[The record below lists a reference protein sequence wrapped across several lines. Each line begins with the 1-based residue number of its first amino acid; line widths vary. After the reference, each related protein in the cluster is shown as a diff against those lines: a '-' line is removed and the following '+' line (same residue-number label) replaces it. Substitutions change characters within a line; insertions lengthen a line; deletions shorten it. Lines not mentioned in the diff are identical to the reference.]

1 MRLLAVLLAVVM
13 VLPSLLIPGMAAEAT
28 GFKDVPQ
35 GSWYE
40 DAVNYVSEKG
50 YMTGVGEDKFA
61 PNDEVTRAMFVTI
74 LARIT
79 MVETDASAS
88 AFTDVPANKWYTGA
102 VTWAAENGVVNGV
115 GSGSFAPGKSITR
128 QDLCTILYRF
138 VNAMDY
144 ELTVGE
150 EKTFTDSAS
159 VSSYAAEAVRY
170 ASSVGLIAGYDDGTF
185 RPKATATRA
194 QMAVIIMRLARLLD
208 GQIVKPEPMPA
219 QSFNGAAGEDMTVAV
234 NAPAGALPENTNMTV
249 SRVTDEAK
257 LASIAEKINGQVYAA
272 ADITFSKDGAELE
285 PEKNVEVQI
294 SLDGLESIKNPTV
307 VHVKDDGSLEYVAA
321 EVVSATRGSEK
332 ALRFYSK
339 DFSVYA
345 VVDGDESDP
354 ATKSIKYEF
363 YYGSTP
369 YEYYNNL
376 IKTYYQYVGEG
387 ETLYYPGTP
396 AYSEVADGAVDP
408 NAKFLGWYTKNN
420 SAWGECVLD
429 PNIHGESG
437 RVITGITQTTTV
449 QLYARYEKT
458 YYIVYRDENNT
469 VISTVTSD
477 TPTATVKTGNKWAQ
491 EYSPMGDEGAQKT
504 FLGWSTDSN
513 AATTPTATIVGATVT
528 IPDSGTLTLYP
539 CIAAAKWINFD
550 KNDWE
555 YVVES
560 DVSKAEYK
568 QNASGE
574 FEFVGKNNGGTHIR
588 KGTGAVYVGPRPVQ
602 QGHMI
607 NADQPT
613 LPVSSRPGYSFLGW
627 WNGTT
632 QWTDAN
638 GAYVGSVGNQQLS
651 DDVTLT
657 AHWEAETVNYTVIVW
672 KQQITDTVDDE
683 KNDTEQYDVEFAV
696 TRTAKTGEEVSVPDE
711 YRSIANG
718 EKVTVGTTTYDFTG
732 FHHDNVTPRD
742 NLTGKVKA
750 DGSLT
755 LNVYYNRNIVTINF
769 FNSAT
774 PTYSTDANGDYYY
787 YQDNTGYYLVGT
799 GPLADMEPKDFS
811 SLRYG
816 GTVSSNGISGYT
828 DLENN
833 DPTKYYSSTDYTSYT
848 GSYTSTQLA
857 TAISN
862 AVQNS
867 KGYWYELDGGKYY
880 PLYYSYRADS
890 GYYAVGTGPQM
901 NVIPSGGDQ
910 VLFFQDIA
918 YNGANFNLS
927 SDGYA
932 YLSDSNSDYVYT
944 YNPTTISGPNS
955 YGYYYFV
962 YSNTYYPIYYH
973 YTNRTGYYHVGAG
986 PDPTAPGTHNLDT
999 SSGKSYVGLYEQE
1012 FTDWDDSYLW
1022 FDSAGDTYLIF
1033 LGAYK
1038 LPNNAD
1044 TVINLTRESLGSTQS
1059 NVAFYLET
1067 VEEEGA
1073 FTPKV
1078 DFDIA
1083 TNMGSFTITDKF
1095 PGFTARYYR
1104 RAVSGTTNWNNVAWT
1119 DVTGPDTNGN
1129 YDKVTM
1135 REGTSS
1141 YTYYDLKVYF
1151 KRNSYTITYMDSETG
1166 AQLGSM
1172 ETNRYEADL
1181 TGKGTADATT
1191 TPYNGLP
1198 AAPAYEGKFF
1208 TGWYADATCT
1218 TKVFFNDPTEAQLAA
1233 ALKVATDDQKNSDG
1247 TLKYTVYEQVP
1258 MKNLILYA
1266 GYNPIRFRV
1275 WIQPNGGEMS
1285 ATESTYFNTNWG
1297 EIVERY
1303 NDIETSRNYYPDA
1316 NGTYYYIIFDHEN
1329 PRRTFY
1335 TDNISQNFSYVNGNG
1350 ETVTITPEQLQSH
1363 AEKKDGNY
1371 VKYISLPNAYAFYG
1385 WYEVVGKEMG
1395 HYDGTGNGLP
1405 PVIDDLDE
1413 ENGYLTPYIFG
1424 TPTQHDTA
1432 IRAIW
1437 RRAGSIQVNFDTT
1450 DKSDTEIGS
1459 TGYCYADRSECVA
1472 PAAPEV
1478 KQDYPGY
1485 YFVGWRT
1492 PSGELVQPNDVFL
1505 VLADQS
1511 TRKPQTNAN
1520 AAPEFDFYV
1529 TAVYQRNS
1537 ELTTLTYDVNAPEGF
1552 TPSSSTL
1559 TDGGCAMTQ
1568 DNQTIAE
1575 TSFSDNLLSNI
1586 PLNSKIK
1593 LSDGSG
1599 FTCPGYELI
1608 GWNDD
1613 KTEANKGNVK
1623 FELGGTYG
1631 IGEATTLYAVWKI
1644 AHFFVYHSA
1653 TGKLEAV
1660 EMPTKFVVD
1669 STDENGIVHGHIAE
1683 DYYDIT
1689 SLVTDGY
1696 LYGGYYSSFG
1706 GVDPKEVDR
1715 LAAAYNAPAIG
1726 GWTAATRWT
1735 RGETAEFNIA
1745 GYEGEDYSFQY
1756 AAYTGE
1762 SRKNGDKYFWE
1773 SGNAITTNGKTSFKP
1788 ESGEVYYLK
1797 EVSNKFLTL
1806 KYVYVY
1812 DELDGNNTDGFKIK
1826 NFFLFTLVDDNL
1838 YANIGFRMLDNST
1851 SMYDAMATSVTTKSS
1866 LSKSYTVSQRSSENN
1881 PNPIVVK
1888 IEGNTF
1894 DVEGGYVATL
1904 HKDDLVN
1911 KNFAIVPTWV
1921 TKDGVTVGNVPQSL
1935 EVPQVHKGEGSNVKA
1950 TPLNGFVGTEKLYV
1964 NVEGVLISS
1973 NNETDVWE
1981 DANAVTKFCFSG
1993 DGDNKAW
2000 STARKVKGHIYCAT
2014 VPAGN
2019 WTEVKIVRCKPDTE
2033 YKAMDESWSDALG
2046 KSRNIE
2052 LVPNSNYIYSF
2063 VTDQRTDKTPE
2074 WKTYNPDE

>member
-1 MRLLAVLLAVVM
+1 MRKTGMRLLAVLLAVVM
-13 VLPSLLIPGMAAEAT
+13 VLPSVLIPGMAAEAT
-28 GFKDVPQ
+28 GFTDVPE
-35 GSWYE
+35 GSWYA

-50 YMTGVGEDKFA
+50 YMTGVGDNRFA

-79 MVETDASAS
+79 MAETDGTAS
-88 AFTDVPANKWYTGA
+88 AFTDVPENKWYTGA
-102 VTWAAENGVVNGV
+102 VSWAAENGIVNGV
-115 GSGSFAPGKSITR
+115 GDGMFAPGKSITR

-219 QSFNGAAGEDMTVAV
+219 QSFNGAAGDDMTVSV
-234 NAPAGALPENTNMTV
+234 NAPEGALPENTKMTV

-285 PEKNVEVQI
+285 PETAVEVQI

-345 VVDGDESDP
+345 VVDGDVSDP

-369 YEYYNNL
+369 YVYYNNL
-376 IKTYYQYVGEG
+376 IQTYYQYVGEG

-420 SAWGECVLD
+420 SGWGECVLD

-477 TPTATVKTGNKWAQ
+477 TPTATVKTGNKWVQ
-491 EYSPMGDEGAQKT
+491 DYSPLSVGGAQKT
-504 FLGWSTDSN
+504 FLGWSTDSS
-513 AATTPTATIVGATVT
+513 AATTPTATIVGATVN
-528 IPDSGTLTLYP
+528 IPESGTLTLYP
-539 CIAAAKWINFD
+539 CVAAAKWINFD

-568 QNASGE
+568 QNANGE
-574 FEFVGKNNGGTHIR
+574 FVFVGKNNGGTHIR
-588 KGTGAVYVGPRPVQ
+588 KGSGAVYVGPRPVQ
-602 QGHMI
+602 QGHKI

-627 WNGTT
+627 WYKTV
-632 QWTDAN
+632 QWTDAS
-638 GAYVGSVGNQQLS
+638 GAYVGSVGDQQLS

-711 YRSIANG
+711 YRSISNG
-718 EKVTVGTTTYDFTG
+718 QKVTVDSTTYDFTG

-769 FNSAT
+769 FNST
-774 PTYSTDANGDYYY
+774 TQTYTQADNGDYYY
-787 YQDNTGYYLVGT
+787 YQDNANSGYYIFGYKEGPEPNRVPYLDEELYYIYYYSASNFANAMTYYSASTSMYKITITSSTSGNAGQDTATGYWFYRQPYG
-799 GPLADMEPKDFS
+799 S
-811 SLRYG
+811 SY
-816 GTVSSNGISGYT
+816 V
-828 DLENN
+828 
-833 DPTKYYSSTDYTSYT
+833 
-848 GSYTSTQLA
+848 
-857 TAISN
+857 
-862 AVQNS
+862 
-867 KGYWYELDGGKYY
+867 YY
-880 PLYYSYRADS
+880 PLYY
-890 GYYAVGTGPQM
+890 
-901 NVIPSGGDQ
+901 
-910 VLFFQDIA
+910 L
-918 YNGANFNLS
+918 
-927 SDGYA
+927 
-932 YLSDSNSDYVYT
+932 
-944 YNPTTISGPNS
+944 
-955 YGYYYFV
+955 
-962 YSNTYYPIYYH
+962 
-973 YTNRTGYYHVGAG
+973 YTNRTGYYHVGTG
-986 PDPTAPGTHNLDT
+986 PDPTAPGTHNLAA
-999 SSGKSYVGLYEQE
+999 SSGSSYTGLYEQS
-1012 FTDWDDSYLW
+1012 FSNWPTSNNTWYFMNGTTTSWL
-1022 FDSAGDTYLIF
+1022 SF
-1033 LGAYK
+1033 LAAFK
-1038 LPNNAD
+1038 LPNNRN
-1044 TVINLTRESLGSTQS
+1044 TVIDLIKGDPEDQ
-1059 NVAFYLET
+1059 
-1067 VEEEGA
+1067 
-1073 FTPKV
+1073 KCQV
-1078 DFDIA
+1078 DFFLQDEDGGENYTLDYTRQIK
-1083 TNMGSFTITDKF
+1083 GSMFYITDKY
-1095 PGFTARYYR
+1095 PGFHAYAYRTRINSKSEVSRSSDWGDWVILNRVDEGGDYAQFALSNSYNYGSYYL
-1104 RAVSGTTNWNNVAWT
+1104 
-1119 DVTGPDTNGN
+1119 
-1129 YDKVTM
+1129 YD
-1135 REGTSS
+1135 
-1141 YTYYDLKVYF
+1141 YYDMQILYD
-1151 KRNSYTITYMDSETG
+1151 RNTYNITYMNSETG
-1166 AQLGSM
+1166 GQLTM
-1172 ETNRYEADL
+1172 ESHLYEADL
-1181 TGKGTADATT
+1181 TDHGTNAATT
-1191 TPYNGLP
+1191 TPYSSALP
-1198 AAPAYEGKFF
+1198 TVPTYEGKFF

-1218 TKVFFNDPTEAQLAA
+1218 TKVFFKDPTEAQLAA

-1247 TLKYTVYEQVP
+1247 TLKFTVYEKVP

-1303 NDIETSRNYYPDA
+1303 NEIETSRNYYPDD
-1316 NGTYYYIIFDHEN
+1316 NGTYYYIIFDHED

-1335 TDNISQNFSYVNGNG
+1335 TDNISQDFSYVNGNG
-1350 ETVTITPEQLQSH
+1350 ETVTIPSEQLQSH
-1363 AEKKDGNY
+1363 AEKKDGAY
-1371 VKYISLPNAYAFYG
+1371 VKYISLPNAYTFYG

-1395 HYDGTGNGLP
+1395 HFDGTGNGLP

-1413 ENGYLTPYIFG
+1413 ENGHLTPYIFG
-1424 TPTQHDTA
+1424 TPTKHDTA

-1450 DKSDTEIGS
+1450 DKSDTTINP

-1492 PSGELVQPNDVFL
+1492 PSGELVQPNDVFM
-1505 VLADQS
+1505 VLADRS
-1511 TRKPQTNAN
+1511 TRRTQTNTDGD
-1520 AAPEFDFYV
+1520 PEFDFYV

-1669 STDENGIVHGHIAE
+1669 STDGNGIVHGHIAE

-1706 GVDPKEVDR
+1706 GVDPNEVDR

-1745 GYEGEDYSFQY
+1745 GYQGEDYSFQY

-1866 LSKSYTVSQRSSENN
+1866 LSKSYTVSQRSSVNN
-1881 PNPIVVK
+1881 PDPIVVK
-1888 IEGNTF
+1888 IEGKTF
-1894 DVEGGYVATL
+1894 GVEGGYVATL

-1950 TPLNGFVGTEKLYV
+1950 TPLKGFVGTEKLYV
-1964 NVEGVLISS
+1964 NVERVLISS
-1973 NNETDVWE
+1973 NNDTDVWE

-2019 WTEVKIVRCKPDTE
+2019 WTKVKIVRCKPDTE

-2063 VTDQRTDKTPE
+2063 VTDERTDETPE